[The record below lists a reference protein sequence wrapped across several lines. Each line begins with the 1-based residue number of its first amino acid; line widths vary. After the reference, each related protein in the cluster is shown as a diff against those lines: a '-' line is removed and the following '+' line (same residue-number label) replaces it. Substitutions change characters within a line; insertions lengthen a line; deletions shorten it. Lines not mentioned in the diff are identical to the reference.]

1 MKCVFICLFVAL
13 VLAFVN
19 AQIPCDEAYG
29 THCPEASGLEVGECL
44 KKLDSSSLSKE
55 CSDYIQLHDNC
66 RDDLEKHCT
75 GKEYTGDALG
85 KLLFCSSSIVTII
98 HVFASL
104 SV

>member
-1 MKCVFICLFVAL
+1 MKCVVLCLFVAL
-13 VLAFVN
+13 ILAFVN

-85 KLLFCSSSIVTII
+85 KLLFCSTIAMII
-98 HVFASL
+98 HVL
-104 SV
+104 